1 MDFRKFVNK
10 IILISAVILVL
21 SFALIFIFDLKSY
34 ITPLLLGWLISFLN
48 VLAGSIVINSSFR
61 EQGKGF
67 INQILLSMVVRLF
80 AVVGLVFIL
89 IFFFRVD
96 KISLAVVLFFFY
108 AIFLVLEINFLSL
121 KSKKINS

>member
-21 SFALIFIFDLKSY
+21 SFALIFILDLKRY
-34 ITPLLLGWLISFLN
+34 ITPLTLGWLISFLN
-48 VLAGSIVINSSFR
+48 VLAGSIVINRSFR

-80 AVVGLVFIL
+80 TVVGLVFIL